1 MTRPQD
7 FLNQLQI
14 ASPCDVP
21 WDAMT
26 GDHRA
31 RHCAQCDKKVYNLA
45 NLTTEEAMALFSN
58 PDEMP
63 CIQLWRRADGTVL
76 TADCPV
82 GQRRLRGR
90 HMRPVAAAVFTALL
104 ACGAAYAQAPRTTRG
119 EPAPH
124 KTGGKPTR
132 PTKPPQKVGKIAPPP
147 QMVQGEMVCP
157 PQPQEKK

>member
-21 WDAMT
+21 WESMT
-26 GDHRA
+26 GDHRT
-31 RHCAQCDKKVYNLA
+31 RHCDQCEKKVYNLA
-45 NLTTEEAMALFSN
+45 NLTREEAMALFSN

-82 GQRRLRGR
+82 GLRRLRSR
-90 HMRPVAAAVFTALL
+90 QTRPVAAAVFAALL
-104 ACGAAYAQAPRTTRG
+104 ACGGAYAQTPRAKRG
-119 EPAPH
+119 EVVAP

-132 PTKPPQKVGKIAPPP
+132 PPKPPKMGKIAPPP
-147 QMVQGEMVCP
+147 QMVQGDVVCP